1 MAFSEIEQKR
11 YEKPV
16 EAYINRH
23 RPPPHIR
30 KELDLGY
37 RFTNQSVEIFE
48 IRPAWRRPGEYMEHS
63 IAKATFVKTEQ
74 VWRIYWQR
82 ADLKWHRYE
91 PDPSAST
98 IEEFLSIVEQDEYR
112 CFYG

>member
-1 MAFSEIEQKR
+1 MAFSEFEQKR

-16 EAYINRH
+16 KVYLDKR

-37 RFTNQSVEIFE
+37 RFTDQSVEIFE
-48 IRPAWRRPGEYMEHS
+48 IRPVWRSEGEYMEHAV
-63 IAKATFVKTEQ
+63 AKATYVKTKKI
-74 VWRIYWQR
+74 WKIYWQR
-82 ADLKWHRYE
+82 VDLKWHRYD

-98 IEEFLSIVEQDEYR
+98 IEEFLSIVEQDEIG

>member
-1 MAFSEIEQKR
+1 MAFSEFEQKR

-16 EAYINRH
+16 KAYIEGR

-37 RFTNQSVEIFE
+37 RFTNQSVEMFE
-48 IRPAWRRPGEYMEHS
+48 IRPVWRGLGEYMEQP
-63 IAKATFVKTEQ
+63 IAKATFVKTEGI
-74 VWRIYWQR
+74 WKIYWQR
-82 ADLKWHRYE
+82 ADLKWQRYD
-91 PDPSAST
+91 PNPSAST
-98 IEEFLSIVEQDEYR
+98 VEEFLTIVEKDEHA